1 MHEYF
6 LKQVEAVSEE
16 YVNLLMKMSVVF
28 KGKNKF
34 AQVLTVLLHFLFS
47 VYRNSNDLVS

>member
-1 MHEYF
+1 MHGYF

-34 AQVLTVLLHFLFS
+34 AQVLNSSTTLFVLN
-47 VYRNSNDLVS
+47 V